1 MSGTRLLALVLVVA
15 GALALAY
22 GGFQYTRSTHD
33 VKLGP
38 IEVSVSEKRTMN
50 IPVWAG
56 GGALIAGVLLLAL
69 GSKR

>member
-1 MSGTRLLALVLVVA
+1 MSGTRLLALVLIVA

-38 IEVSVSEKRTMN
+38 IELSVSEKRTVN
-50 IPVWAG
+50 VPAWLG

-69 GSKR
+69 GHKR